1 MPVYLDNMATTPLGE
16 GVAEAMGAYL
26 GQAFGNASSV
36 HRQGTAAA
44 LAIEKA
50 RAIIAKELNASP
62 EEIHFTSGGTEANN
76 WALKGMAWAGN
87 MRGKHLIISAT
98 EHPSIYRPARW
109 LEQMGFRL
117 SILPVDSNGF
127 VDPALLEKEICK
139 DTFLVSIIHAN
150 NESGTMQNLAE
161 LGQICR
167 NKGAAFHSDACQ
179 SFTKTPLDVK
189 QLAVDLLSINA
200 HKLHGPK
207 GIGGLY
213 IRKGTV
219 PEALLHGGGQEGG
232 LRPGTLNT
240 PAIVGF
246 GKAVGL
252 CNKSDIMRMS
262 HQRDQVIGQ
271 LKNIWP
277 EAELIGPD
285 GDKRL
290 CNNICMA
297 FHGLDGKELFKKLNK
312 KDIYVSTGSAC
323 ASASK
328 TPSRVLMA
336 MGHSPETSHA
346 TLRISINRET
356 DKKDIDVFLKEFI
369 TIVKQFK

>member
-1 MPVYLDNMATTPLGE
+1 VPVYLDNMATTPLGE
-16 GVAEAMGAYL
+16 GVAEAMAPYFGNTY
-26 GQAFGNASSV
+26 GNASSI
-36 HRQGTAAA
+36 HRMGNQAA

-50 RAIIAKELNASP
+50 RAIIAKELNAEA

-87 MRGKHLIISAT
+87 MRGKHLIISAI

-109 LEQMGFRL
+109 LEKRGFRL
-117 SILPVDSNGF
+117 SILPVDKKGF
-127 VDPALLEKEICK
+127 VDPAVLEKEICK

-150 NESGTMQNLAE
+150 NESGTMQNLAD

-167 NKGAAFHSDACQ
+167 NKGVVFHSDACQ
-179 SFTKTPLDVK
+179 SFTKKPIDVK
-189 QLAVDLLSINA
+189 QLPVDMLCINA

-207 GIGGLY
+207 GIGALY
-213 IRKGTV
+213 IRKGTAI
-219 PEALLHGGGQEGG
+219 EALLHGGGQESG
-232 LRPGTLNT
+232 LRSGTLNT

-246 GKAVGL
+246 GKAVEL
-252 CNKSDIMRMS
+252 SNESDIRRMTVL
-262 HQRDQVIGQ
+262 RDQLIGQ

-277 EAELIGPD
+277 EAELIGPA

-346 TLRISINRET
+346 SLRISINRET

-369 TIVKQFK
+369 TIVKQLK